1 MFRVTLR
8 HLYST
13 INQKKNGFKFRV
25 KIFSSITK
33 GDVYQWCYDGIIVRV
48 YGTRT
53 ASAGDAY
60 PGPRLWRTDPEFI
73 GPASPASTWAK
84 K

>member
-1 MFRVTLR
+1 MV
-8 HLYST
+8 S
-13 INQKKNGFKFRV
+13 KFRA
-25 KIFSSITK
+25 KSFSSITTA
-33 GDVYQWCYDGIIVRV
+33 DVYQWCYDGIIVRV